1 MIVVCPECGTKFS
14 LDQSRIP
21 GATAKVRCS
30 RCRHVFRITREGQVV
45 APAFEPPGAA
55 TPPVKSPPGNIG
67 EVTPAASGLEPGPA
81 PEDQPDFSKAPP
93 VQPGPAKAEI
103 PDPWARRRLWLWL
116 SLLLPAIALI
126 AVLVWLGWQG
136 LLPGLRP
143 RRQPAPAAGPKA
155 EAPAPS
161 PTVVTPPAPPV
172 PAADLKDLSV
182 DWAQARY
189 QGLVNDKGGGQLLL
203 IQGEVVNNGKSP
215 RGPIRLKA
223 TLTDSQHQPLKEEI
237 VYPGTTFTDSE
248 LKTLKPEAIKR
259 WLAKPGGRSQERVL
273 KPGNKQPF
281 TVIFFG
287 MSDNLAETQ
296 SGFQIMVI
304 DGPAVPE

>member
-1 MIVVCPECGTKFS
+1 
-14 LDQSRIP
+14 
-21 GATAKVRCS
+21 
-30 RCRHVFRITREGQVV
+30 
-45 APAFEPPGAA
+45 
-55 TPPVKSPPGNIG
+55 
-67 EVTPAASGLEPGPA
+67 
-81 PEDQPDFSKAPP
+81 
-93 VQPGPAKAEI
+93 
-103 PDPWARRRLWLWL
+103 
-116 SLLLPAIALI
+116 
-126 AVLVWLGWQG
+126 
-136 LLPGLRP
+136 
-143 RRQPAPAAGPKA
+143 
-155 EAPAPS
+155 
-161 PTVVTPPAPPV
+161 VVTPPAPPV